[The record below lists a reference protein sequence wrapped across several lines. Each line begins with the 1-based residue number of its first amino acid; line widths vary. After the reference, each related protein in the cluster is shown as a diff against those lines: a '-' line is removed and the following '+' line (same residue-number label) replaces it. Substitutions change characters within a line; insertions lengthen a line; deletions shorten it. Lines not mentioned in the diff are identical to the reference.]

1 MDTVIT
7 CPNCKTEIPLSD
19 AFKHEIEAGVLA
31 AERVR
36 HQRELDAAVKSAET
50 AAAQKADQEAA
61 RREAS
66 LRAEAAEEKQRS
78 TALLKQLEEM
88 TTELRSLRHKDEE
101 RELAFKRQ
109 LASEEERIRTEA
121 RERAA
126 ADVALQLEKKDREV
140 PLLVNRRSVRSSGS
154 RSSLRSPRIAP
165 VPKLVKAPTT

>member
-1 MDTVIT
+1 METVIT
-7 CPNCKTEIPLSD
+7 CPNCKMEIPLSD

-31 AERVR
+31 AERTR
-36 HQRELDAAVKSAET
+36 HQRELEAAIRSAET

-61 RREAS
+61 RREAL
-66 LRAEAAEEKQRS
+66 LRAEAAEEKTRS

-109 LASEEERIRTEA
+109 LASEEERIHAEA

-126 ADVALQLEKKDREV
+126 VDIALQLEKKD
-140 PLLVNRRSVRSSGS
+140 
-154 RSSLRSPRIAP
+154 
-165 VPKLVKAPTT
+165 